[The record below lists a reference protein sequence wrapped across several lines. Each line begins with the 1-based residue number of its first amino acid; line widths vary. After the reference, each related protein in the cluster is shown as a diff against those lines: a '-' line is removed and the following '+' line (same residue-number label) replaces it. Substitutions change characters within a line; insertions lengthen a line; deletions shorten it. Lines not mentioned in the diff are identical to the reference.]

1 MFPFRNDALCRRFKA
16 RRKTMQ
22 LKSTLLAAT
31 VLLAPLCFSG
41 AAFAQLN
48 PGDDVIVGPVA
59 GGQVLLYPGGKY
71 QRVLP
76 PLLQPGDPYPGATL
90 ESVHLHKAYRHR
102 VVHAAPKAASVAAA
116 VPADTTTQPS
126 AASDNAPAPDTSAA
140 PSDQTAPAT
149 PPAGSAWRRKHG
161 SQAQVATTA
170 PETGSAIPFSMDP
183 DALPL
188 APPAPAAVQPQAKQ
202 AANPHTAPKA
212 AAKLSPPPPQPAATA
227 AQPMR
232 VASLGKSETGDHA
245 NLTKRGVV
253 QFDKGAPDPVPA
265 QYHGVQLLAGD
276 LNSALAAGA
285 ARIQLEAYGGAP
297 GDKSSDARRLSLKR
311 ALAVRQLLIDDGVPS
326 SRIDVRAMGGADD
339 NGAPDRVDVFVRAG

>member
-1 MFPFRNDALCRRFKA
+1 LKA

-31 VLLAPLCFSG
+31 VLLAPLCYGG
-41 AAFAQLN
+41 AASAQLN
-48 PGDDVIVGPVA
+48 PGDDVIVGPAA

-76 PLLQPGDPYPGATL
+76 PLLQPGDPYPNSTL
-90 ESVHLHKAYRHR
+90 EPVRLHKAYRHR
-102 VVHAAPKAASVAAA
+102 VAHAAPKPTSVAAA
-116 VPADTTTQPS
+116 APADPTLQPG

-140 PSDQTAPAT
+140 PSDQTAAQAAPAT
-149 PPAGSAWRRKHG
+149 PPAGSAWRRRHG
-161 SQAQVATTA
+161 GQSQVATTT
-170 PETGSAIPFSMDP
+170 PEAGSAIPFSMDP

-188 APPAPAAVQPQAKQ
+188 APPPPAHAAPAAPSTKQ
-202 AANPHTAPKA
+202 AANPPA
-212 AAKLSPPPPQPAATA
+212 AAKVAAKSSSPPPPPAVPA
-227 AQPMR
+227 AQPVR

-253 QFDKGAPDPVPA
+253 QFDKGAQDPVPA